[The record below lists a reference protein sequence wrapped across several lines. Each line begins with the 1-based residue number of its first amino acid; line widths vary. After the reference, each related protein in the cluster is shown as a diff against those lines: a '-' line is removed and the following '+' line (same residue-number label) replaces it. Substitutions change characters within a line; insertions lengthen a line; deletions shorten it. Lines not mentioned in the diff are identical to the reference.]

1 MLEKEFTE
9 NSSNES
15 LHLWRHETLIKG
27 KSRCSQVFWCALEQ
41 VSMIRPTI
49 IHGRALFYFQSFSYW
64 LYLRASFTTHVLKKI
79 ELLLKTI
86 SVRHNLW
93 HGWSSVITQSIIF
106 WKILM
111 SMKTTSAKQQFH
123 VLKSCLVDQK
133 VCIWL
138 KSVHEEGQYIQYNF
152 NGKSRNHEKHRNN
165 IGIVNEVTLFF
176 VIGFV
181 MF

>member
-15 LHLWRHETLIKG
+15 LHLWQHETLIKG

-41 VSMIRPTI
+41 VTMIRPTI
-49 IHGRALFYFQSFSYW
+49 IHGRALFYFQSFCYW

-93 HGWSSVITQSIIF
+93 HGWSSVITQSIIY
-106 WKILM
+106 
-111 SMKTTSAKQQFH
+111 T
-123 VLKSCLVDQK
+123 VLED
-133 VCIWL
+133 I
-138 KSVHEEGQYIQYNF
+138 N
-152 NGKSRNHEKHRNN
+152 
-165 IGIVNEVTLFF
+165 VNENYFSKATVSCFE
-176 VIGFV
+176 I
-181 MF
+181 MFGGPKSLHMIKKRTWGRSVYTIQL

>member
-86 SVRHNLW
+86 SVRHSLW
-93 HGWSSVITQSIIF
+93 HGWSSVITQSIIY
-106 WKILM
+106 
-111 SMKTTSAKQQFH
+111 T
-123 VLKSCLVDQK
+123 VLED
-133 VCIWL
+133 I
-138 KSVHEEGQYIQYNF
+138 N
-152 NGKSRNHEKHRNN
+152 
-165 IGIVNEVTLFF
+165 VNETYFSKATVSCFE
-176 VIGFV
+176 I
-181 MF
+181 MFGGPKSLLMIKKCTWGRSVYTIQL